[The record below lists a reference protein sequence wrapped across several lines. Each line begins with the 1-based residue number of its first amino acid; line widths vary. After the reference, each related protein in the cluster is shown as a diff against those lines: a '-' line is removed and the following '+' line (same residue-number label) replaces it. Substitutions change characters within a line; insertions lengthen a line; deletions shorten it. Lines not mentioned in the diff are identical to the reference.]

1 MFHFVKKY
9 PEKVGSTAP
18 PRSKKWVDI
27 NTKLQEFIN
36 AYNNNQYYYYD
47 NYIQFLSAVSS
58 ILF

>member
-9 PEKVGSTAP
+9 PEKVASTAL

-27 NTKLQEFIN
+27 DTKLQEFIN

-47 NYIQFLSAVSS
+47 SYIQFLSAVSS